1 MEDKIMDTAQSGSAS
16 WETPPFGMTLRV
28 HKCYECVLERV
39 VTSLKQEG
47 FVVLTEIDIKETLK
61 RKLDVDSLPF
71 KMLRVY
77 HPQLTAGAN
86 AAVPESALLPYS
98 ITVAQME
105 DGSIEIAVTDPLPM
119 LTVAENPGLQPY
131 IDEAY
136 TKLTFLV
143 QWWRKL

>member
-1 MEDKIMDTAQSGSAS
+1 MEKKIMDTVQSGSSA
-16 WETPPFGMTLRV
+16 WDTPPFGMTIRV
-28 HKCYECVLERV
+28 HKCYDSVLERV

-71 KMLRVY
+71 KMMRVY
-77 HPQLTAGAN
+77 HPQLTASAN
-86 AAVPESALLPYS
+86 AAAPESALLPYS

-136 TKLTFLV
+136 TKLAFLV
-143 QWWRKL
+143 EWWRKL